1 MDKVLS
7 SRLDTSPEI
16 SIYINR
22 DRAASLGI
30 NVLDIA
36 DAIEILFRGRIPTK
50 VKNQGKLY
58 DVFIKLDESKRNS
71 TADIS
76 NVFVK
81 SKDYYYS
88 TDEYGRKITDEKM
101 VPVSDLVTIKKTD
114 SPVSLYKYNQMLS
127 MSFSVV
133 LKDKVSLTK
142 GIDAIESIRD
152 THFGDNLQ
160 MTFTGDTKKFIEDK
174 NQMFFIFGMSLL
186 FIFLVLAAQ
195 FESFLDPFIIL
206 LSVPLAIAGALIV
219 LTFIKDGSL
228 NIYSKIGFITL
239 IGLITKHGIL
249 IVDFA
254 NHLQEQGKNKLEAVK
269 EAAKLRL
276 RPILMTTFAMVIGVI
291 PLAFSTG
298 AGSEARIQIGW
309 TILGGMLLGTIFTL
323 FFVPVMYSV
332 LARSR
337 QITQK

>member
-1 MDKVLS
+1 
-7 SRLDTSPEI
+7 
-16 SIYINR
+16 
-22 DRAASLGI
+22 
-30 NVLDIA
+30 
-36 DAIEILFRGRIPTK
+36 
-50 VKNQGKLY
+50 
-58 DVFIKLDESKRNS
+58 
-71 TADIS
+71 
-76 NVFVK
+76 
-81 SKDYYYS
+81 
-88 TDEYGRKITDEKM
+88 M

-127 MSFSVV
+127 MSCSVV